1 MNTDQKFVIVLG
13 FPRSGTTLL
22 RQILDAHPEISC
34 PPEPW
39 LSTACAKFIRE
50 VPATGPGIGVLS
62 GLSFS
67 GIETDEIVDSL
78 RALFERMHIK
88 IANGKRV
95 CVEKS
100 GFDIFYLD
108 ELESIFSQH
117 CKFICLSRN
126 PLDVIPS
133 IKNLTEEMGIY
144 MPELHPYIQANAT
157 PLEAYA
163 EAWAKKTQDLIA
175 FTDRNQSACFSYR
188 FEDLLDN
195 PTSVLDPLMSF
206 LGVEKMDSDTLEN
219 AFKGDIAIGLGDWK
233 VYEKTGLDSGMTNQW
248 RKKIPRET
256 LGKILPVLSEG
267 MTHYG
272 YDLPKAPKIANRKK
286 SVEQFKTI
294 MTMRRN
300 NVVKNKE

>member
-1 MNTDQKFVIVLG
+1 MNKNQQFVIILG

-50 VPATGPGIGVLS
+50 TPAIGPDIGVLS
-62 GLSFS
+62 GLNFS
-67 GIETDEIVDSL
+67 GIESDEVLNML
-78 RALFERMHIK
+78 RELFEKVHTK
-88 IANGKRV
+88 IAAGKHV

-144 MPELHPYIQANAT
+144 MPELHPYIQANAN

-163 EAWAKKTQDLIA
+163 QAWAKKTQDLIE
-175 FTDRNQSACFSYR
+175 FTHRNQSACFSYR
-188 FEDLLDN
+188 FEDLIDD
-195 PTSVLDPLMSF
+195 PTSILDPLMSF
-206 LGVEKMDSDTLEN
+206 LGVKKMDAAILDK
-219 AFKGDIAIGLGDWK
+219 AFTGDIAVGLGDWK
-233 VYEKTGLDSGMTNQW
+233 VYEKTGLDNGTTNQW

-256 LGKILPVLSEG
+256 LGKILPTLSSG
-267 MTHYG
+267 MAHYN
-272 YDLPKAPKIANRKK
+272 YKIPKAPKVADRKK

-300 NVVKNKE
+300 NAIKTKE